1 MCSHSVSG
9 SSLLSGYDEDD
20 VRETSGRSRQ
30 EFEQIDAVLYQEE
43 LPKRSTLKKI
53 CDEWSSKPHFRVR
66 GRTFHFHRQENLQFT
81 MKIPRWTPLTT
92 QQHNQMN
99 NSLNSHSHELH
110 VSSIFSLVFCPAD
123 LEDI

>member
-66 GRTFHFHRQENLQFT
+66 GRSFHFIRPENLKRLELT
-81 MKIPRWTPLTT
+81 MKIPRFSPRTKQLNPI
-92 QQHNQMN
+92 N
-99 NSLNSHSHELH
+99 NSLNSDSHELN
-110 VSSIFSLVFCPAD
+110 VSVIFFAL
-123 LEDI
+123 